1 MRSLTLGIKQRQKDI
16 VAKRLRN
23 KRGREVIE
31 NRGVDDMPMYRFKC
45 KKEECGEEH
54 TKLQK
59 FDDPPPPCPQ
69 CESETERVLGQSS
82 FILKGS
88 GWFKTGGY

>member
-1 MRSLTLGIKQRQKDI
+1 LRLGIKQRQKDSA
-16 VAKRLRN
+16 VWRLRN
-23 KRGREVIE
+23 KRKETQSE
-31 NRGVDDMPMYRFKC
+31 GVNDMPMYAYKC
-45 KKEECGEEH
+45 KKEECKEEV

-59 FDDPPPPCPQ
+59 FDDPPPPCPK
-69 CESETERVLGQSS
+69 CEGEMERQMGSSS